1 MPRSGGGVYTLP
13 AGSLVTDGVDDIL
26 ATQHNTP
33 LQDIATDMNTPR
45 PIVAG
50 GTGAATAADA
60 RTNLGATATGSSL
73 FTAADAAAGRTALGA
88 TAAGAAWF
96 TAADVAAQRTLLG
109 FAETLG
115 FPKRQDV
122 PGSLRQQ
129 ANTVNTGAGSSVA
142 VTFPFSFSETPLVLA
157 IPIATGGVMLTL
169 ASVGSSGFTLQSWA
183 SNSVQAPNI
192 NCQWF
197 AWAAK

>member
-60 RTNLGATATGSSL
+60 RTNLGATATGSAL
-73 FTAADAAAGRTALGA
+73 FTAADAAAGRTAIGA
-88 TAAGAAWF
+88 
-96 TAADVAAQRTLLG
+96 
-109 FAETLG
+109 E
-115 FPKRQDV
+115 
-122 PGSLRQQ
+122 
-129 ANTVNTGAGSSVA
+129 
-142 VTFPFSFSETPLVLA
+142 
-157 IPIATGGVMLTL
+157 PIATLAAGPGQWVGFGVGTSANLTL
-169 ASVGSSGFTLQSWA
+169 PAGGQWAFDFIVWVSGSGIFANRVVNIAAGGTVVWTTSASQFANGF
-183 SNSVQAPNI
+183 
-192 NCQWF
+192 
-197 AWAAK
+197 AKRIA